1 MATYDEL
8 AKQNPHSA
16 AQAAFRFLSSSSGPG
31 AYSAGQLDYYTQ
43 ALSFAVQ
50 HLVAWGLSGHEP
62 SLKAYQ
68 GLLRVIPT
76 SPYTVSLSS
85 SELYRMTEW
94 IDDVPR
100 KLQKTKSEYERDSKA
115 LKSELSRG
123 ERQSDPAL
131 RVALLDFRERI
142 SAHDHVIKSINERQ
156 RLWSVEAPKL
166 KVRNAKP
173 AK

>member
-8 AKQNPHSA
+8 AKQNPQSA
-16 AQAAFRFLSSSSGPG
+16 AQAAFRFLSSGGPG
-31 AYSAGQLDYYTQ
+31 SYNASQLDYYTQ

-68 GLLRVIPT
+68 GLLRVIPQ

-85 SELYRMTEW
+85 SEIYRMTEW

-100 KLQKTKSEYERDSKA
+100 KLMKTRSEYERDLKA
-115 LKSELSRG
+115 LKNELSRA
-123 ERQSDPAL
+123 ERQADPSI
-131 RVALLDFRERI
+131 RVAMMDTRERI
-142 SAHDHVIKSINERQ
+142 KGHDCVIKSLNERM
-156 RLWSVEAPKL
+156 RLWSSEAPKL